1 MRARLHLVVHHTIR
15 NLAHLTKN
23 SQGVWEPILG
33 SRLWLITTELTLRK
47 KRDKKNKKEYIKTRL
62 LF

>member
-47 KRDKKNKKEYIKTRL
+47 KEIKKIKRNT
-62 LF
+62 